1 MWSSVCS
8 GSGSLFPGQWEY
20 HPLRLSGSSLTSS
33 GGVDSIDVKI
43 NLDKV
48 GELLELA
55 DCRALSKIEV
65 LSGGWANSNYL
76 VTCDDGTKVVLK
88 IWREKIPDA
97 VQEMNSGI
105 DWIAKH
111 GVPTP
116 APSN

>member
-1 MWSSVCS
+1 MRKRITVHIF
-8 GSGSLFPGQWEY
+8 LTK
-20 HPLRLSGSSLTSS
+20 RLGEAIDL
-33 GGVDSIDVKI
+33 IDVKI

-55 DCRALSKIEV
+55 DCSSLSKIEV

-88 IWREKIPDA
+88 IWREKILDA

-105 DWIAKH
+105 DWIANT
-111 GVPTP
+111 GCQLLP
-116 APSN
+116 PSN